1 MYFVYIMSN
10 KTNSTLYVGVTNDL
24 RRRIT
29 EHKNETLDGFT
40 KKYHL
45 HKLVYFEEY
54 SEVNDAIARKKQ
66 LKGWVRAKK
75 NWLIE
80 SQNPNWNDLS
90 ESFV

>member
-40 KKYHL
+40 KKYHW

-80 SQNPNWNDLS
+80 SQNPNWTD
-90 ESFV
+90 

>member
-1 MYFVYIMSN
+1 MTN

-80 SQNPNWNDLS
+80 SQNPNWND
-90 ESFV
+90 